1 MQAEAVYECIREPTY
16 MRTLILA
23 AGRFGDEMRAAIGA
37 GKEPRLDVFL
47 LAERLG
53 ADVID
58 YLDVDRTRVAPA
70 KLLSRTLGESPA
82 VAYLGF
88 LERDR
93 YDAILTTGED
103 IGLPLASL
111 LNTTSARCSHTM
123 IAHTLFPAKKRVFFD
138 YLKAEKRLDRILA
151 YSSSEEANMTS
162 RLRIPPRKIERI
174 YYHADQEF
182 FRPRGEAPDPSL
194 VCSAG
199 QLLRDYDTLIEAV
212 RPLPIRV
219 QIAAGSPWIAKSLQ
233 PTAPLPQNVTWGKLN
248 RFDLRALYARS
259 AIAVV
264 PIQQNDYQTGI
275 ATILEMM
282 SMGKCVIA
290 TRTRGQTDTIV
301 DGVNGAYVPPADP
314 LALRAAIEKYVNAP
328 DEAKR
333 LGAAARKFVE
343 ENASLDLFVEKVAA
357 AVREGHSSRFAA

>member
-1 MQAEAVYECIREPTY
+1 

-23 AGRFGDEMRAAIGA
+23 AGRFGEEMRAAIASGR
-37 GKEPRLDVFL
+37 EPRLDVFL

-58 YLDVDRTRVAPA
+58 FLDVDRSRQAPA
-70 KLLSRTLGESPA
+70 KLLSRTLGDSAA
-82 VAYLGF
+82 VAYLGYQ
-88 LERDR
+88 ERDR

-103 IGLPLASL
+103 IGLPLSSF
-111 LNTTSARCSHTM
+111 LNTSSARCSHTM

-138 YLKAEKRLDRILA
+138 YLRAEKRIDRILA
-151 YSSSEEANMTS
+151 YSTSEEANMTG
-162 RLRIPPRKIERI
+162 RLRIPAHKIERI
-174 YYHADQEF
+174 YYHADQQF
-182 FRPRGEAPDPSL
+182 FSPQSAPPEADL

-212 RPLPIRV
+212 RPLPVRV
-219 QIAAGSPWIAKSLQ
+219 QIAAGSPWIAKSLE
-233 PTAPLPQNVTWGKLN
+233 PTAPLPANVSWGKLN
-248 RFDLRALYARS
+248 RFDLRALYARA

-290 TRTRGQTDTIV
+290 TRTRGQTDTII

-314 LALRAAIEKYVNAP
+314 GALRSAIQKYVNAP
-328 DEAKR
+328 DEARR

-343 ENASLDLFVEKVAA
+343 ESASLDLFVEKVAA
-357 AVREGHSSRFAA
+357 AVRKGHATRFAA